1 MATTREYQR
10 NSARPAA
17 PEIST
22 GLGTSATQENEKPVQ
37 IDGFGQVVEML
48 MAADP
53 AFRDK
58 YVTAVGFESLSL
70 GPAAFA
76 ELLKN
81 DRDKYAARFRGMD
94 LKLE

>member
-53 AFRDK
+53 AFR
-58 YVTAVGFESLSL
+58 ESLLNRIARRDPVLAKSL
-70 GPAAFA
+70 R
-76 ELLKN
+76 ERIL
-81 DRDKYAARFRGMD
+81 
-94 LKLE
+94 